1 MNKEETR
8 TDAAMHELRKLIIDL
23 VPDIQK
29 GVIELVDARMQL
41 IASSAIV
48 DYLSDEIKSK

>member
-23 VPDIQK
+23 VPNINS
-29 GVIELVDARMQL
+29 VALELVDARMLL

-48 DYLSDEIKSK
+48 DHLSEEIKNK